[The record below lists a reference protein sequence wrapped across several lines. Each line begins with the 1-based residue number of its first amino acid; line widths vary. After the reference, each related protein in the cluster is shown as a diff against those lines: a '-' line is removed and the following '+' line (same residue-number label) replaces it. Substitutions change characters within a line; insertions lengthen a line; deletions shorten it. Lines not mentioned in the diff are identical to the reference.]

1 MVGNLSPEHG
11 QSANLASYAG
21 PVGSLRMGLGQM
33 ITRTQHQE
41 RLALMR
47 FQGDREGVQVVDLTH
62 LLIGEH
68 VDQGTA
74 WHEMLR
80 MDAA

>member
-1 MVGNLSPEHG
+1 M
-11 QSANLASYAG
+11 SANLASYAG
-21 PVGSLRMGLGQM
+21 PVGSLRVGLSQM

-41 RLALMR
+41 RLALAR
-47 FQGDREGVQVVDLTH
+47 FQGDREGVQVVDLAH

-68 VDQGTA
+68 VNQCAA

-80 MDAA
+80 TDAA